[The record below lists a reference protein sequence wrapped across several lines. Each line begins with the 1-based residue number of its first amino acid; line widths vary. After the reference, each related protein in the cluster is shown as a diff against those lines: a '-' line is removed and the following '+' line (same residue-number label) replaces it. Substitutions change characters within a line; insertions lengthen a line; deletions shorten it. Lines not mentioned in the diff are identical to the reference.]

1 MTEIE
6 EVRELPFVGNWY
18 RPPARS
24 TLMRLLKADLIEYIA
39 LAFKNWHSTEEALNW
54 SIEYHRFRDKDE
66 NQSHNCEDCKEV
78 HTRTRE
84 RDIAKSKYRELAK
97 ERDELKAKFVSAER
111 CIEEIESVMSVSVIS
126 ECVEGE
132 KVNGIIRAYREAKEE
147 K

>member
-1 MTEIE
+1 MIKIE

-24 TLMRLLKADLIEYIA
+24 TLMRLPKADLIEYIA

-78 HTRTRE
+78 HQRTRE
-84 RDIAKSKYRELAK
+84 RDIAKSKYKELAK
-97 ERDELKAKFVSAER
+97 ESDELKAKFASAER

-126 ECVEGE
+126 ECAEGE
-132 KVNGIIRAYREAKEE
+132 KVNGVIRAYREAKEA